1 MFNDVDETLR
11 RVLIADMPIERN
23 EVDVTFDRPTREWS
37 SRLSKPTLNLFL
49 LDAREL
55 PQYRNE
61 VEVITRQPDGSATK
75 KRPARRI
82 DLTYTVTAWAREPED
97 EHRILSRALSTMFR
111 QYRIARE
118 HLQGALVDA
127 ADPLLVRIA
136 PPDYLVK
143 PADFWGVM
151 DNEMRPN
158 LTWVAT
164 APLDAFAPISGP
176 LVRTA
181 ESRFQV
187 PDREWLE
194 RTYTIGGVVYRGGD
208 RTAGAEGVTV
218 IVAGTTLREVTGED
232 GRFVFAGM
240 PAGERTW
247 RLIMPDGG
255 VIERQVTVPS
265 ESYDFEVP

>member
-1 MFNDVDETLR
+1 VFNDVDETLR
-11 RVLIADMPIERN
+11 RLLIADMPIERN
-23 EVDVTFDRPTREWS
+23 EVDISFDRPTREWS

-55 PQYRNE
+55 PLIRND
-61 VEVITRQPDGSATK
+61 VEVITRNPDGSVSK

-82 DLTYTVTAWAREPED
+82 DLTYMVTAWAREPED
-97 EHRILSRALSTMFR
+97 EHRILSRALASMFR
-111 QYRIARE
+111 QYKVAAD
-118 HLQGALVDA
+118 HLQGLLTEALE
-127 ADPLLVRIA
+127 PLLVRIA

-164 APLDAFAPISGP
+164 APLDAFAPVTGP

-181 ESRFQV
+181 EVRFHE
-187 PDREWLE
+187 PDKDWIENTFL
-194 RTYTIGGVVYRGGD
+194 IGGVVYRGGD
-208 RTAGAEGVTV
+208 RTAGVADVTV
-218 IVAGTTLREVTGED
+218 AVGGTTLREVTGAD
-232 GRFVFAGM
+232 GRFTFAGM

-247 RLIMPDGG
+247 RFTMPDGG
-255 VIERQVTVPS
+255 TIERQVTVPS
-265 ESYDFEVP
+265 ETYDFEVP